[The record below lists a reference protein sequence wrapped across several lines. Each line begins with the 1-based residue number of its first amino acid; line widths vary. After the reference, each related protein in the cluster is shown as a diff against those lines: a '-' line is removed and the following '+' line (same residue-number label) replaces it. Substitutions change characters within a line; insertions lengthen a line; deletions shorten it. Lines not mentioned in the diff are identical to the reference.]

1 MARDTHS
8 LLRASHE
15 SHKCESSVSVEKRKE
30 GREGGKE
37 EGVVLRKPAPEPL
50 GFYSLMGTLCSLFS
64 DQGLV
69 TQPRKV
75 VFVGSWRGANL
86 CEGGGYFSG
95 SITCPNKL
103 SILYDSIRCCSCP
116 NEAGR
121 IQHK

>member
-86 CEGGGYFSG
+86 CEGGGIFFRVNQMSQQVVNFVRLN
-95 SITCPNKL
+95 PLLQL
-103 SILYDSIRCCSCP
+103 S
-116 NEAGR
+116 
-121 IQHK
+121 K